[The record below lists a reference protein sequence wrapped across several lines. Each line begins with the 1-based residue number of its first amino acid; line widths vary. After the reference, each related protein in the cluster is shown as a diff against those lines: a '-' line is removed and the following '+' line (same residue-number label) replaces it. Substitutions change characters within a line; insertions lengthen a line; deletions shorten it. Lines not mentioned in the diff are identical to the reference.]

1 MSLVRS
7 QPDGDDIDRLRA
19 RLTELEAA
27 LTERVAEITRA
38 RADLAAFRIRYR
50 KEVGRL
56 HEELDDLERAI
67 AEAELGEI
75 GKRLEGEPDAAEPQS
90 ASSRSGAAPRF
101 TSDAVRRLFRDVART
116 VHPDLARDEQARD
129 RRHALMVEA
138 NRAYALGDEE
148 RLRTILDA
156 WASSPE
162 AVLGSDLDATRER
175 LLRRVAQIEEQLVVY
190 AADLDALRHSPL
202 WQLKAMVDA
211 AAARGKDLVADM
223 IRRLERDIMA
233 ATNRLDAMQWNP

>member
-75 GKRLEGEPDAAEPQS
+75 GKRLEGEPEAAEPQS

-233 ATNRLDAMQWNP
+233 ARNRLDAMQWNP

>member
-1 MSLVRS
+1 VSLVRS

-27 LTERVAEITRA
+27 LAERVAEITRA